1 MSETA
6 PLFSLFF
13 SSTAHNHLV
22 YMCRVP
28 HQVHL
33 YFIHYYTT
41 VLASITISINRSN
54 TTPTYLHKLVLTH
67 MGDRKKSKG
76 SRSLFKAFHS
86 ASDSNLAQHP
96 PGGPPSVQSDSG
108 PQPEQSS
115 EEQKPHQGS
124 RGRRF
129 LDKFKWRSAT
139 PSPAPSPAPPPA
151 SPGVKRRN
159 SATGQPIETSVSQ
172 SLRVSASRPHS
183 SYSEAS
189 TLQAHGSSSR
199 ELTARSNVPVGA
211 IVPSGDHGSPSSS
224 DVQGSHVSVPISAPI
239 IRVSSSQ
246 SEPIASENL
255 ASSLICSP
263 TSTLQPQAPVVT
275 DVQAAVPT
283 KTMSTPSPDVIE
295 SSPHSS
301 MVWDKILEIVKN
313 KISDYNLPLASL
325 EDFTI
330 QSQSQ
335 SAEDNIR
342 AVVKALDTLQE
353 DDKKKRWK
361 YTWRGKEIIIV
372 ERLENIRK
380 NMDQY
385 LNIVGTA
392 IQSSPQGA
400 LVWAGIRTIM
410 QVSM

>member
-1 MSETA
+1 
-6 PLFSLFF
+6 
-13 SSTAHNHLV
+13 
-22 YMCRVP
+22 
-28 HQVHL
+28 
-33 YFIHYYTT
+33 
-41 VLASITISINRSN
+41 
-54 TTPTYLHKLVLTH
+54 

-76 SRSLFKAFHS
+76 SRSLFGAFHS

-96 PGGPPSVQSDSG
+96 PGGLPSVQSDSG
-108 PQPEQSS
+108 PQPEQSL
-115 EEQKPHQGS
+115 EEQKPQQTALS
-124 RGRRF
+124 PPTMSLGRRF
-129 LDKFKWRSAT
+129 VDKFKWR
-139 PSPAPSPAPPPA
+139 SPAPSPAP
-151 SPGVKRRN
+151 PGVKRRN
-159 SATGQPIETSVSQ
+159 SATYQPIATSASQ

-189 TLQAHGSSSR
+189 ILQAYGSSSR
-199 ELTARSNVPVGA
+199 ELTASSVVPVGA
-211 IVPSGDHGSPSSS
+211 IVPSGDHGPPSSS
-224 DVQGSHVSVPISAPI
+224 DVQGLHVSVPISAPI

-246 SEPIASENL
+246 SESIASENP

-263 TSTLQPQAPVVT
+263 TSTLQAQAPIVT
-275 DVQAAVPT
+275 DVQAVVPT
-283 KTMSTPSPDVIE
+283 KTMPTPSSDVIE

-301 MVWDKILEIVKN
+301 AVWDKILEIVTN
-313 KISDYNLPLASL
+313 KINDYNLPLASL

-342 AVVKALDTLQE
+342 AVVKALDTLQKE
-353 DDKKKRWK
+353 DKEKRWK

-410 QVSM
+410 QVSI

>member
-1 MSETA
+1 
-6 PLFSLFF
+6 
-13 SSTAHNHLV
+13 
-22 YMCRVP
+22 
-28 HQVHL
+28 
-33 YFIHYYTT
+33 
-41 VLASITISINRSN
+41 
-54 TTPTYLHKLVLTH
+54 

-76 SRSLFKAFHS
+76 SRSLFGAFHS

-96 PGGPPSVQSDSG
+96 PGGLPSVQSDSG

-115 EEQKPHQGS
+115 EEQKPHQAALPPPTMS

-129 LDKFKWRSAT
+129 LNKFKWRSAT
-139 PSPAPSPAPPPA
+139 PSSAPPPA

-159 SATGQPIETSVSQ
+159 SATGQPIETSTSQ

-189 TLQAHGSSSR
+189 ALQVHGSSSR

-211 IVPSGDHGSPSSS
+211 IVPSGVHDSPSSS

-246 SEPIASENL
+246 SEPIASENP

-263 TSTLQPQAPVVT
+263 TSTLQPQAPAVT

-283 KTMSTPSPDVIE
+283 KTMSTPNSDVIE

-301 MVWDKILEIVKN
+301 AVWDKTLEIVRN
-313 KISDYNLPLASL
+313 KINDYNLPLASL

-342 AVVKALDTLQE
+342 AVVKALDALQKE
-353 DDKKKRWK
+353 DKEKRWK

-392 IQSSPQGA
+392 IQSSRQGA
-400 LVWAGIRTIM
+400 LVWAGIMMIM
-410 QVSM
+410 QVSI